1 MSNLKD
7 LLYRLGGM
15 ARRDNLYKLIL
26 EKGEVYGSAELT
38 QRELDFVE
46 AAAGASICQF
56 EAKQCFSNSQ
66 LFMLAVRNI
75 EDDFPDIEASYIEGF
90 FALSDIP
97 IPIHHGW
104 VSVNGKVVDLTLTQD
119 VYDAG
124 IDGLEDRVIGR
135 VPSDFEYIGLPIET
149 VDVLYRIEEH
159 QEAYNFLDDRRPHMR
174 DLRKKY
180 YRRNPMTTVP
190 ALEMYTDAQMDRGG
204 YSDWE
209 LYEYAKEYY
218 LDSLTDPDKFLREHP
233 ESAGYRYMHGRNFIF
248 VGPKGRLLKVYAEEI
263 EPIEG
268 NIFSLAKLKGLAVA
282 PDFTDFK
289 IPLFVGYVQPWLMSQ
304 SRYEEAVEYED
315 TFYAPDEYDIG
326 EVFFQL
332 RDGNHR
338 TIATLL
344 SGEPYAYVQVSAN
357 TYQDYREWVEAGR
370 PDEWPGGIAVLKYLD
385 ENLL

>member
-7 LLYRLGGM
+7 LLYRLGGV

-26 EKGEVYGSAELT
+26 EKGDVYESAELT

-75 EDDFPDIEASYIEGF
+75 EDDFPDVEASYIEGF

-159 QEAYNFLDDRRPHMR
+159 LEAHNFLDDRRPHMR

-180 YRRNPMTTVP
+180 YRRNPMKTVQM
-190 ALEMYTDAQMDRGG
+190 LETYIGM
-204 YSDWE
+204 SDIPDLE
-209 LYEYAKEYY
+209 AYEYAKEFYPE
-218 LDSLTDPDKFLREHP
+218 SLTEPDTFLKNRP
-233 ESAGYRYMHGRNFIF
+233 ERAGYLHVHGRNFIF
-248 VGPKGRLLKVYAEEI
+248 VGPRGRLLKVYAEDI
-263 EPIEG
+263 EPVQG
-268 NIFSLAKLKGLAVA
+268 NAFYHQKIQGLAVA
-282 PDFTDFK
+282 PKFSDFK
-289 IPLFVGYVQPWLMSQ
+289 IPLFVGYVDPWVMYPST
-304 SRYEEAVEYED
+304 YEEKIEYKDE
-315 TFYAPDEYDIG
+315 YYEPDEDDIG
-326 EVFFQL
+326 EIFFQL

-338 TIATLL
+338 TIAALM
-344 SGEPYAYVQVSAN
+344 SGEPYAYVQISENAH
-357 TYQDYREWVEAGR
+357 QDYREWIEAGR
-370 PDEWPGGIAVLKYLD
+370 PDKWPGGTAVLKYLD
-385 ENLL
+385 ENLV